1 MFCFLP
7 PLIFNPTSALSRFQF
22 SKLMTSLFAPTSI
35 YVTSVNDICK
45 NENLTDN
52 NKNTEYMS
60 PCGSK
65 NTINYAAQK
74 SKSFA

>member
-1 MFCFLP
+1 
-7 PLIFNPTSALSRFQF
+7 
-22 SKLMTSLFAPTSI
+22 MTSLFAPTSI

-74 SKSFA
+74 SKRLAFKVHWVLSRSPISGG